1 MDGVIFPLQTVYQH
15 LPNNIR
21 DSFNIILQKLYLS
34 YDLALSFLTFLP
46 TPHFQPCFVRNLIR
60 IKVIR
65 SYAHAQNHRWVK
77 YKVSIKNNNYESIK
91 SALKI
96 KK

>member
-15 LPNNIR
+15 LPNNYNNIR

-46 TPHFQPCFVRNLIR
+46 TPHFPPCLNRNLIR
-60 IKVIR
+60 ITVIR
-65 SYAHAQNHRWVK
+65 SYAHAQNHINWRLDK
-77 YKVSIKNNNYESIK
+77 ANKIIIK
-91 SALKI
+91 A
-96 KK
+96 